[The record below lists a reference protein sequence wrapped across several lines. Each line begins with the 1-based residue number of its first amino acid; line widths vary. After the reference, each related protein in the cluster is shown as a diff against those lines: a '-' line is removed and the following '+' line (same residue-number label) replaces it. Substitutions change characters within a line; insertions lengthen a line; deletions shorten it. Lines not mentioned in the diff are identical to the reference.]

1 MAYQASILD
10 SIPYK
15 LQAEQLV
22 NYIDNANKGNE
33 EDTTMKELFDAYQK
47 QDLEKLE
54 TLMMQTDAGISGFTD
69 VLLYHRNNNWVNK
82 LKGLLPD
89 KSLIIAVGAGH
100 LPGEKGLINL
110 LRKEGYTVTPVEN
123 KVSRTKEI

>member
-1 MAYQASILD
+1 MSYQASVLD

-15 LQAEQLV
+15 LQADQLV
-22 NYIDNANKGNE
+22 SYIDKANKGDD
-33 EDTTMKELFDAYQK
+33 EDKEMKELFEAYQN

-54 TLMMQTDAGISGFTD
+54 KLMMDTDAGISGFTD
-69 VLLYHRNNNWVNK
+69 VLLYHRNSNWVNK
-82 LKGLLPD
+82 LKTLLHD

-110 LRKEGYTVTPVEN
+110 LRKEGFTITPVEN
-123 KVSRTKEI
+123 KISKTKEI